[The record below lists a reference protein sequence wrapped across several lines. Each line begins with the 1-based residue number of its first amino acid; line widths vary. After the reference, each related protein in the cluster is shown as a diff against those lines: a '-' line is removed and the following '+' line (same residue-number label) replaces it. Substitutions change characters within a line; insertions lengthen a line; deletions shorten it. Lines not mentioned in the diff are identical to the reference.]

1 MVHIYGHHSNLSVA
15 LKRTQSQNQF
25 RALYDGDVVQ
35 LSDILPIL
43 QTIIM
48 MQIDLSQILL
58 YHTERS

>member
-1 MVHIYGHHSNLSVA
+1 MYYAVGTVGCVHNQIGGDSVMVHIYGHHSNLSVA

-43 QTIIM
+43 
-48 MQIDLSQILL
+48 
-58 YHTERS
+58 